1 MIAEHAG
8 EEAIAAKSLQHFCL
22 VVPDR
27 ALGRKSYEDFGL
39 EVEDQADRLAL
50 RCAGWDQDQIV
61 LVEGARLQ
69 LHHISL
75 GTDTA
80 GLETPKAAL
89 EDSLYVWGPDVPEGV
104 PTHFEEPAQPPAR
117 RKSWPN

>member
-39 EVEDQADRLAL
+39 EVEDQADRLA
-50 RCAGWDQDQIV
+50 
-61 LVEGARLQ
+61 RLQ

-80 GLETPKAAL
+80 GPETPKAAL

>member
-22 VVPDR
+22 IVPDR

-39 EVEDQADRLAL
+39 EAEGQGDGLAL

-61 LVEGARLQ
+61 LVEGARRQ
-69 LHHISL
+69 LHHIGL

-80 GLETPKAAL
+80 
-89 EDSLYVWGPDVPEGV
+89 
-104 PTHFEEPAQPPAR
+104 
-117 RKSWPN
+117 